1 VSKLTLSFKGQL
13 LKVFPIRPGC
23 MIIGSDPASNIH
35 IDSLAIEPQHIQL
48 DTEQQASR
56 IKALSQENGTFVNQ
70 EKIETHQLK
79 DGDTIRLGKHTLSY
93 TFEEITE
100 EEMLQAINHV
110 DVNLDESVH
119 DMAPPKIEDTD
130 APTETEAE
138 PVLAKQ
144 DGWLQIMSGQ
154 NLGKTLSLHRSMTN
168 LGKPGL
174 ATAVIAHRE
183 SGYFISHLEGK
194 MPLQINSQPTD
205 QTTKL
210 NPDDIIQ
217 IGNIKMQFY
226 LE

>member
-13 LKVFPIRPGC
+13 LKVFPVRPGS
-23 MIIGSDPASNIH
+23 MIIGSDPAADIH
-35 IDSLAIEPQHIQL
+35 IDSLAIEPQHIQV

-56 IKALSQENGTFVNQ
+56 IKAMSQENGTFVNQ

-79 DGDTIRLGKHTLSY
+79 DGDTIRIGKHTLNY
-93 TFEEITE
+93 TFEEMPE
-100 EEMLQAINHV
+100 EEMLQAINNV
-110 DVNLDESVH
+110 DVTLD
-119 DMAPPKIEDTD
+119 DTPQP
-130 APTETEAE
+130 AEQPTAQAIAE
-138 PVLAKQ
+138 PEPPIEPTAKQ
-144 DGWLQIMSGQ
+144 KRDGWLQIMSGQ
-154 NLGKTLSLHRSMTN
+154 NLGKTLSLHRAMTN

-183 SGYFISHLEGK
+183 TGYFISHLEGK

>member
-1 VSKLTLSFKGQL
+1 MSKLTLSFKGQL
-13 LKVFPIRPGC
+13 LKVFPVRPGS
-23 MIIGSDPASNIH
+23 MIVGSDPAADIH
-35 IDSLAIEPQHIQL
+35 IDSLAIEPQHIQI
-48 DTEQQASR
+48 DTEQQTSR

-79 DGDTIRLGKHTLSY
+79 DGDTIRVGKHTLTY
-93 TFEEITE
+93 IFEELPE
-100 EEMLQAINHV
+100 EDMLQAINNV
-110 DVNLDESVH
+110 DVTLD
-119 DMAPPKIEDTD
+119 DTPQPPTPAIAEPE
-130 APTETEAE
+130 APTEP
-138 PVLAKQ
+138 PVKQKQ

-183 SGYFISHLEGK
+183 NGYYISHLEGK
-194 MPLQINSQPTD
+194 VPLQINSQPTE

>member
-1 VSKLTLSFKGQL
+1 
-13 LKVFPIRPGC
+13 
-23 MIIGSDPASNIH
+23 MIIGSDPASDIH

-48 DTEQQASR
+48 DTEQQTSR

-93 TFEEITE
+93 TFEEISE
-100 EEMLQAINHV
+100 EEMLQAINNHV
-110 DVNLDESVH
+110 DVTLD
-119 DMAPPKIEDTD
+119 DTPQPSTQ
-130 APTETEAE
+130 AIAE
-138 PVLAKQ
+138 PKEALEPVPTKQ
-144 DGWLQIMSGQ
+144 RDGWLQIMSGQ
-154 NLGKTLSLHRSMTN
+154 NLGKTLSLHRAMTN

>member
-13 LKVFPIRPGC
+13 LKVFPIHSGR
-23 MIIGSDPASNIH
+23 MIVGNDPAAEIY
-35 IDSLAIEPQHIQL
+35 IDSLAIAAQHIQI
-48 DTEQQASR
+48 DTEQQSTR
-56 IKALSQENGTFVNQ
+56 IKALSQENGTFINNDGEKVN
-70 EKIETHQLK
+70 THQLK
-79 DGDTIRLGKHTLSY
+79 DGDSIRLGKHTLTY
-93 TFEEITE
+93 TFEEVSE
-100 EEMLQAINHV
+100 EDMLQAINNV
-110 DVNLDESVH
+110 DVNLDESIH
-119 DMAPPKIEDTD
+119 DIARPKAVKKAETAPVTVKE
-130 APTETEAE
+130 
-138 PVLAKQ
+138 

-174 ATAVIAHRE
+174 ATAVIAHRKG
-183 SGYFISHLEGK
+183 GYFISHLEGK
-194 MPLQINSQPTD
+194 IPLQINSHPTN